1 MPENT
6 EAEQLLD
13 NLRPIWKDL
22 FGGSLYVYQSEDV
35 PPSNDQYTASYEVIS
50 GLWLMGRISD
60 KNARAAANAVL
71 QGWSVTMQSA
81 LALELRTQRLVEQL
95 VAAWNRLGLM
105 HKAALLMRSPLD
117 AEQICLELITMA
129 AETIELDVA
138 FVAFG
143 RDGYVRFNW
152 TAPGFTNFQEAS
164 VLHALIRSPGLLRCD
179 TPEQCERMMPGV
191 HFQSFIGRQLL
202 TDASRP
208 VHMGMAALKTP
219 HDYNAGDIQIF
230 ESLVEQITTVIE
242 IERLHEQQVDSESIR
257 RDMELASEVQT
268 GMLPLTLPKPTGY
281 DIAAVLKPALK
292 VGGDLYDVYSSNGA
306 VSVMV
311 CDVSGKGFPA
321 ALLSFEVRA
330 AIRSQFHS
338 ANHPGVI
345 LRNANQS
352 LYEDLVRVNRFVT
365 VTLLSIRSDGSSVVY
380 ANAGHPSAL
389 HFRASDQGIRHL
401 ESTTFPLGIFA
412 NISAAVQPI
421 DMEPGDV
428 LLLYSDGLTEVED
441 QRGRLLG
448 LGGIGQVLLTLHNIS
463 AEGILERM
471 RVIHSHHQGEF
482 SESDDMTIV
491 VIKREPLVAREPDR
505 YLHWR
510 IESELSQLSHVSET
524 LEYFV
529 NSLNIPLNIVWF
541 EEMHLALIEAV
552 SNIMKHSLNPA
563 EGYVSGLFAIYGDTF
578 EIILVDSGRPFEW
591 DSAPMTVDTE
601 APAEHGYGMH
611 IIRDVMDSIQYQR
624 LPGRFNHWRMLRQ
637 LPQ

>member
-1 MPENT
+1 MSEQNDT
-6 EAEQLLD
+6 EQLLEM
-13 NLRPIWKDL
+13 LRPIWKEL
-22 FGGSLYVYQSEDV
+22 FGGALYVYHSEDT
-35 PPSNDQYTASYEVIS
+35 PTSDSYTATYEVVPGI
-50 GLWLMGRISD
+50 WLMGRISD
-60 KNARAAANAVL
+60 RAQRAPANAVL
-71 QGWSVTMQSA
+71 HGWSLTLQSA
-81 LALELRTQRLVEQL
+81 LTIEMRTTRLVEQL

-117 AEQICLELITMA
+117 AEQICLELVTMA
-129 AETIELDVA
+129 AETIELEIA

-152 TAPGFTNFQEAS
+152 TAPGITNFQEAS

-179 TPEQCERMMPGV
+179 SPEQCNKMIPGV

-208 VHMGMAALKTP
+208 VYMGMAALKEP

-242 IERLHEQQVDSESIR
+242 IDRLHEQQVDSESIR
-257 RDMELASEVQT
+257 RDMELASEVQS
-268 GMLPLTLPKPTGY
+268 GMLPLTLPHPDGY
-281 DIAAVLKPALK
+281 DIAAMLKPASK
-292 VGGDLYDVYSSNGA
+292 VGGDLYDVYSSNGS

-428 LLLYSDGLTEVED
+428 LVLYSDGLTEVED
-441 QRGRLLG
+441 HKARLLG
-448 LGGIGQVLLTLHNIS
+448 LGGVGQVLLTLHNIS

-471 RVIHSHHQGEF
+471 QVVHAQHQGEF
-482 SESDDMTIV
+482 VESDDMTIV
-491 VIKREPLVAREPDR
+491 VIKRQSDTIKEPKR

-510 IESELSQLSHVSET
+510 IEGESAQLSTISET
-524 LEYFV
+524 LRHFV
-529 NSLNIPLNIVWF
+529 NSLNIPLNVVWF
-541 EEMHLALIEAV
+541 EEVHLALIEAV
-552 SNIMKHSLNPA
+552 SNIMKHSLDPGS
-563 EGYVSGLFAIYGDTF
+563 GYISGMYAIYDQTF
-578 EIILVDSGRPFEW
+578 EVVLVDNGKPFEW
-591 DSAPMTVDTE
+591 DSAPMAIDTE

-624 LPGRFNHWRMLRQ
+624 LPGRFNHWRMVRH

>member
-1 MPENT
+1 MPDQNET
-6 EAEQLLD
+6 EKLLD
-13 NLRPIWKDL
+13 TLRPLWKEL
-22 FGGSLYVYQSEDV
+22 FGGTLYVYQSDDE
-35 PPSNDQYTASYEVIS
+35 PNNDQYTASYEVIP
-50 GLWLMGRISD
+50 GVWLMGRIID
-60 KNARAAANAVL
+60 RAHRAAANAVL
-71 QGWSVTMQSA
+71 KGWSLTMQSA
-81 LALELRTQRLVEQL
+81 MTIELRTTRLVEQL

-117 AEQICLELITMA
+117 AEQICLELVTMA
-129 AETIELDVA
+129 AETIELEIA

-143 RDGYVRFNW
+143 RDGYVRFEW
-152 TAPGFTNFQEAS
+152 TAAGITNFQEAS

-179 TPEQCERMMPGV
+179 TPEQCERSMPGIG
-191 HFQSFIGRQLL
+191 FQSFIGRQLL

-208 VHMGMAALKTP
+208 VYMGMAALKAP

-242 IERLHEQQVDSESIR
+242 IDRLHEQQVDSESIR
-257 RDMELASEVQT
+257 RDMELASEVQS
-268 GMLPLTLPKPTGY
+268 GMLPTTLPRPDGY
-281 DIAAVLKPALK
+281 DIAAVLKPASK
-292 VGGDLYDVYSSNGA
+292 VGGDLYDVYSSNGS

-428 LLLYSDGLTEVED
+428 LVLYSDGLTEVED
-441 QRGRLLG
+441 HQARLLG
-448 LGGIGQVLLTLHNIS
+448 LAGVGQVLLTLHNIS
-463 AEGILERM
+463 AEAILERM
-471 RVIHSHHQGEF
+471 QAVHAQHQGEF
-482 SESDDMTIV
+482 AESDDMTIV
-491 VIKREPLVAREPDR
+491 VIKRQPLVPREPTR
-505 YLHWR
+505 FAHWR
-510 IESELSQLSHVSET
+510 IEGELSQLSLVSDM
-524 LEYFV
+524 LKHFV
-529 NSLNIPLNIVWF
+529 NSLNIPLDIVWF
-541 EEMHLALIEAV
+541 EETHLALVEAV
-552 SNIMKHSLNPA
+552 SNIMKHSISPGS
-563 EGYVSGLFAIYGDTF
+563 GYISGVYAIYDDMF
-578 EIILVDSGRPFEW
+578 EIVLVDSGRPFDW
-591 DSAPMTVDTE
+591 DSAPMPFDSE
-601 APAEHGYGMH
+601 SPAEHGYGMH

-624 LPGRFNHWRMLRQ
+624 LPGRYNHWRMVRQ

>member
-1 MPENT
+1 MSDNSDLDH
-6 EAEQLLD
+6 LLST
-13 NLRPIWKDL
+13 LRPIWQDM
-22 FGGSLYVYQSEDV
+22 FGGTLATLDTFDTPTGDGMSEAFEVV
-35 PPSNDQYTASYEVIS
+35 PGQ
-50 GLWLMGRISD
+50 WLIGTVNSKAHRES
-60 KNARAAANAVL
+60 ARAVL
-71 QGWSVTMQSA
+71 QGWAATMLGA
-81 LALELRTQRLVEQL
+81 MTLETRTQRLVEQL

-117 AEQICLELITMA
+117 AEAICLELVTIA
-129 AETIELDVA
+129 AETIELEIA

-143 RDGYVRFNW
+143 HDGYVQFKW
-152 TAPGFTNFQEAS
+152 TAPGMTNFHEAS
-164 VLHALIRSPGLLRCD
+164 VLHALLKSPGLLRCD
-179 TPEQCERMMPGV
+179 SYEQCEKVMPGV
-191 HFQSFIGRQLL
+191 RFQSFIGRQLL

-208 VHMGMAALKTP
+208 VYMGMAALQTP
-219 HDYNAGDIQIF
+219 HHYNAGDIQIF

-242 IERLHEQQVDSESIR
+242 IDRLHEQQVDNESMR

-268 GMLPLTLPKPTGY
+268 GMLPLTLPRPEGY
-281 DIAAVLKPALK
+281 DLAAMLKPASK

-306 VSVMV
+306 VSIMV

-365 VTLLSIRSDGSSVVY
+365 VTLLSIRGDGSSVVY

-401 ESTTFPLGIFA
+401 ESTTFPLGIFP

-428 LLLYSDGLTEVED
+428 LVLYSDGLTEVED
-441 QRGRLLG
+441 HNARILG
-448 LGGIGQVLLTLHNIS
+448 LGGVGQALLTLHS
-463 AEGILERM
+463 LPADAILERM
-471 RVIHSHHQGEF
+471 QVVHAQHQGEF
-482 SESDDMTIV
+482 VESDDMTIV
-491 VIKREPLVAREPDR
+491 IIKRLAEHAPVPQR

-510 IESELSQLSHVSET
+510 IESDLSQLSTVSESIK
-524 LEYFV
+524 YFV
-529 NSLNIPLNIVWF
+529 NSLNLQLSVVWF
-541 EEMHLALIEAV
+541 EEVHLAVVEAV
-552 SNIMKHSLNPA
+552 SNIMKHSLVPNA
-563 EGYVSGLFAIYGDTF
+563 GYISGLYALYDKTL
-578 EIILVDSGRPFEW
+578 EIVLVDNGRPFEW
-591 DSAPMTVDTE
+591 DSRPMAYDSE
-601 APAEHGYGMH
+601 SPAEHGYGMH

-624 LPGRFNHWRMLRQ
+624 LPGRFNHWRLVRQ
-637 LPQ
+637 LPD

>member
-1 MPENT
+1 MPENSDLDH
-6 EAEQLLD
+6 LLGT
-13 NLRPIWKDL
+13 LRPIWQDM
-22 FGGSLYVYQSEDV
+22 FGGTLVTIDTFDTPTGDGLSE
-35 PPSNDQYTASYEVIS
+35 AYEVVP
-50 GLWLMGRISD
+50 GQWLIGTVNS
-60 KNARAAANAVL
+60 RAHRDSAKAVL
-71 QGWSVTMQSA
+71 QGWAATMVSA
-81 LALELRTQRLVEQL
+81 MTIETRTQRLVEQL

-117 AEQICLELITMA
+117 AEEICLELVTVA
-129 AETIELDVA
+129 AETIELEIA

-143 RDGYVRFNW
+143 RDGYVRFKW
-152 TAPGFTNFQEAS
+152 TAPGMTNFQEAS
-164 VLHALIRSPGLLRCD
+164 VLHALLKSPGLLRCD
-179 TPEQCERMMPGV
+179 SIEQCEKMMPGV
-191 HFQSFIGRQLL
+191 KFQSFIGRQLL

-208 VHMGMAALKTP
+208 VYMGMAALKTP
-219 HDYNAGDIQIF
+219 HNYNAGDIQIF
-230 ESLVEQITTVIE
+230 ESLLEQITTVIE
-242 IERLHEQQVDSESIR
+242 IDRLHEQQVDSESIR

-268 GMLPLTLPKPTGY
+268 GMLPLTLPRPEGY
-281 DIAAVLKPALK
+281 DIAAMLKPASK

-365 VTLLSIRSDGSSVVY
+365 VTLLSIRGDGSSVVY

-428 LLLYSDGLTEVED
+428 LVLYSDGLTEVED
-441 QRGRLLG
+441 KQARILG
-448 LGGIGQVLLTLHNIS
+448 LGGVGQALLTLHSLS
-463 AEGILERM
+463 ADDILERM
-471 RVIHSHHQGEF
+471 QVVHAQHQGEF
-482 SESDDMTIV
+482 AESDDMTIV
-491 VIKREPLVAREPDR
+491 VIKRLAENARVPQR

-510 IESELSQLSHVSET
+510 LESDLAQLSAVSEFIK
-524 LEYFV
+524 YFV
-529 NSLNIPLNIVWF
+529 NSLNVQLSVVWF
-541 EEMHLALIEAV
+541 EEVHLAVVEAV
-552 SNIMKHSLNPA
+552 SNIMKHSLGANT
-563 EGYVSGLFAIYGDTF
+563 GYISGLFAIYDNTL
-578 EIILVDSGRPFEW
+578 EVVLVDNGRPFEW
-591 DSAPMTVDTE
+591 DSRPMAYDSE
-601 APAEHGYGMH
+601 MPAEHGYGMH

-624 LPGRFNHWRMLRQ
+624 LPGRFNHWRLVRQ
-637 LPQ
+637 LPH

>member
-1 MPENT
+1 MPENSDLDH
-6 EAEQLLD
+6 LLD
-13 NLRPIWKDL
+13 TLRPIWHDM
-22 FGGSLYVYQSEDV
+22 FGGSLTTLDTFDTPTSDGLSEAFEVV
-35 PPSNDQYTASYEVIS
+35 PGQ
-50 GLWLMGRISD
+50 WLIGTVGS
-60 KNARAAANAVL
+60 RAHRDSAKAVL
-71 QGWSVTMQSA
+71 QGWAATMISA
-81 LALELRTQRLVEQL
+81 MTVEMRTQRLVEQL

-117 AEQICLELITMA
+117 AEEICLELVTVA
-129 AETIELDVA
+129 AETIELEIA

-143 RDGYVRFNW
+143 RDGYVRFKW
-152 TAPGFTNFQEAS
+152 TVPGMTNFQEAS
-164 VLHALIRSPGLLRCD
+164 VLHALLKSPGLLRCD
-179 TPEQCERMMPGV
+179 SVEQCEKMMPGV
-191 HFQSFIGRQLL
+191 KFHSFIGRQLL

-208 VHMGMAALKTP
+208 VYMGMAALNTP

-230 ESLVEQITTVIE
+230 ESLLEQITTVIE
-242 IERLHEQQVDSESIR
+242 IDRLHEQQVDSEGIR

-268 GMLPLTLPKPTGY
+268 GMLPLTLPRPDGY
-281 DIAAVLKPALK
+281 DIAAMLKPALK

-365 VTLLSIRSDGSSVVY
+365 VTLLSIRGDGSSVVY

-428 LLLYSDGLTEVED
+428 LVLYSDGLTEVED
-441 QRGRLLG
+441 KQARILG
-448 LGGIGQVLLTLHNIS
+448 LGGVGQALLTLHSLS
-463 AEGILERM
+463 AEDILERM
-471 RVIHSHHQGEF
+471 QVVHGQHQGEF
-482 SESDDMTIV
+482 AESDDMTIV
-491 VIKREPLVAREPDR
+491 VIKRLAENARVPQR

-510 IESELSQLSHVSET
+510 LESDLAQLSTVSEYIK
-524 LEYFV
+524 YFV
-529 NSLNIPLNIVWF
+529 NSLNVQLSVVWF
-541 EEMHLALIEAV
+541 EEVHLAVVEAV
-552 SNIMKHSLNPA
+552 SNIMKHSLGANT
-563 EGYVSGLFAIYGDTF
+563 GYISGLFAIYDRTL
-578 EIILVDSGRPFEW
+578 EVVLVDNGRPFEW
-591 DSAPMTVDTE
+591 DSRPMAYDDE
-601 APAEHGYGMH
+601 MPAEHGYGMH

-624 LPGRFNHWRMLRQ
+624 LPGRFNHWRLVRQ
-637 LPQ
+637 LPH